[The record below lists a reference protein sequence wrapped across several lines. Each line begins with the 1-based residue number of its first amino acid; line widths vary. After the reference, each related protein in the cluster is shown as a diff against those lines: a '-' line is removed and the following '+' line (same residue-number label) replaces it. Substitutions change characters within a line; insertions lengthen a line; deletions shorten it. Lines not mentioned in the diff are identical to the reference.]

1 MLDLA
6 RHHVPGAHEIRQL
19 VLPLDPLP
27 EADAVVSVGHVLNYL
42 DDEAALEQALVAA
55 ARALRPGGVLAVD
68 VCDLEWGASRRDDP
82 VRAKVND
89 RWAVITE
96 TSVPAPNRYVR
107 RITTFL
113 RNDDGCWRRDDERH
127 ENVLVEAS
135 RVPGGARGGGDGRGR
150 PTPLP
155 PPGG

>member
-1 MLDLA
+1 M
-6 RHHVPGAHEIRQL
+6 
-19 VLPLDPLP
+19 
-27 EADAVVSVGHVLNYL
+27 
-42 DDEAALEQALVAA
+42 
-55 ARALRPGGVLAVD
+55 D

-135 RVPGGARGGGDGRGR
+135 RLPGLLARNGLEATLAPAFGSER
-150 PTPLP
+150 LP
-155 PPGG
+155 PGLVAGVRHRPG